1 MSSIVIDFGEL
12 KRISS
17 RSEEVKGEV
26 QNTLSSVNNTLSNIC
41 QIVDSPELT
50 TNNNALSST
59 IKTMSSSTVSALE
72 RIKRFLD
79 VQLNSY
85 TQNIGEA
92 LEKLRNLITTIDGL
106 FGGETS
112 IVNFGL
118 TDAGAVAAIDSAA
131 FNNLQYGSGET
142 ITIPDNVKQTG
153 IIANATQNYSTR
165 GWAYNQGML
174 ADAYKAAGSQADGNM
189 ATLNG
194 RYLVAVSP
202 TFGTVGDN
210 IDIQLENGQVIPAII
225 ADIKG
230 ADATSPWGH
239 QFPGG
244 AGVDVIEW
252 EINGSANDGGA
263 LRNNLTEKG
272 WYGSDVTSIIN
283 FGSGNYF

>member
-1 MSSIVIDFGEL
+1 MTSVSLDFGEL
-12 KRISS
+12 RRISS

-26 QNTLSSVNNTLSNIC
+26 QNTLSSVNSTLSNIC

-50 TNNNALSST
+50 SNNNALSGT
-59 IKTMSSSTVSALE
+59 IKTMSSSTVRTLE
-72 RIKRFLD
+72 RIKQFLD

-85 TQNIGEA
+85 TQNIGDA

-112 IVNFGL
+112 TVNFGL
-118 TDAGAVAAIDSAA
+118 TDASAIAATDSAA
-131 FNNLQYGSGET
+131 FNNSLYESAET
-142 ITIPDNVKQTG
+142 IAIPDSVRQTG

-210 IDIQLENGQVIPAII
+210 IDIQLENGQVIPAVI

-239 QFPGG
+239 QFGS

-283 FGSGNYF
+283 LGSGNYF